1 MTTGKARFIASLVV
15 VLCATLACAGLTDP
29 DNAEGSNTPVDVEVS
44 FANPSARSVTME
56 YNGGGRTGSV
66 PLSPGASSAVVFTGV
81 TTFDFNLFVAMTLD
95 GIRRD
100 TSCRLGNTGYQ
111 SKKVAVT
118 VGTDEAG
125 APNLRCVGW

>member
-1 MTTGKARFIASLVV
+1 MRTGNPRLLASIVV
-15 VLCATLACAGLTDP
+15 ALCATMACAGLTDP
-29 DNAEGSNTPVDVEVS
+29 DSSEGSNTPVDVEVN

-56 YNGGGRTGSV
+56 YNGGGRTGTM
-66 PLSPGASSAVVFTGV
+66 PLGPGASSAVVFSGV

-111 SKKVAVT
+111 SRKVGVT